1 MLYVRFHAREE
12 ESSVRRYV
20 TIGTIIGLALT
31 TGACGG
37 NRMDRAVTGAGIG
50 AASGAG
56 VGVVLGGLGVA
67 TGALIGAGVGAGV
80 GLATNQSQ
88 LDLGKPVY
96 R

>member
-1 MLYVRFHAREE
+1 MLYLRVHAREE
-12 ESSVRRYV
+12 ETSVRRYV
-20 TIGTIIGLALT
+20 TIGTIIGLTLLT
-31 TGACGG
+31 AACGG
-37 NRMDRAVTGAGIG
+37 NRMDRTVTGAGIG

-56 VGVVLGGLGVA
+56 VGLILGPVGVA
-67 TGALIGAGVGAGV
+67 SGALIGAGVGAGV